1 MELLKREYPEA
12 DIKKILGEN
21 TMRVMEACIGE

>member
-1 MELLKREYPEA
+1 MELVNREYSEA

-21 TMRVMEACIGE
+21 HLRLMKDVIG